1 MSSVA
6 TEPAHLADIA
16 ISVGAHLE
24 AELDE
29 ALAPHR
35 LTRTSYL
42 VLDALQRSDGGSL
55 PQRELVSRVRR
66 TAGAMSVRL
75 GRLERAGVITRERDP
90 ESRRSVTVS
99 ISDRGRELLADAR
112 PSYERRA
119 ERLLAGLPDGGRE
132 AIAEQLPAWLTFFEP
147 DERTAPRLGVAVV
160 PSAVAS
166 RMRSAVGLSDE
177 PGVLVVRV
185 LAGSAAAAA
194 GVARGDLIT
203 AVGDAPV
210 GSLGDLDRAVRTARG
225 TVTLSVLRGAEPQQ
239 LEVALDS

>member
-1 MSSVA
+1 MSVV
-6 TEPAHLADIA
+6 TEPAQLADVA

-29 ALAPHR
+29 ALAEHR
-35 LTRTSYL
+35 LTRPSYL
-42 VLDALQRSDGGSL
+42 VLDALERADGGRL

-75 GRLERAGVITRERDP
+75 GRLQRAGLIDRERDP
-90 ESRRSVTVS
+90 ESRRAVTVS
-99 ISDRGRELLADAR
+99 ITDRGRELVVAAR
-112 PSYERRA
+112 PSYELRA
-119 ERLLAGLPDGGRE
+119 ERLLAGLPDAGRE
-132 AIAEQLPAWLTFFEP
+132 ALAEQLPAWLQFFEP

-166 RMRSAVGLSDE
+166 RMRAAVGLSDE

-185 LAGSAAAAA
+185 LSDSPAGTA
-194 GVARGDLIT
+194 GVRRGDLIT
-203 AVGDAPV
+203 AAAGDAI

-225 TVTLSVLRGAEPQQ
+225 SLGLSVLRGSEPHE
-239 LEVALDS
+239 LDVALGD